1 MESSAHIK
9 FVRYTLYIN
18 MLLSVSLV
26 LFWRYFLSK
35 IVWFTK
41 ILFYRFLNLS
51 LAKFLTCFLFFFFF
65 FCILCMGVL
74 KIKFLKI
81 KVMCILVTV
90 TLPFLYDDIVV
101 LYCSSEWNAAPTK
114 TVIMMLLCYM
124 PYNILLIT
132 TFWFIYLPLY
142 FND

>member
-1 MESSAHIK
+1 MESSANIK
-9 FVRYTLYIN
+9 CVRYTLYIN

-35 IVWFTK
+35 IVWFIK

-51 LAKFLTCFLFFFFF
+51 LAKFLTCFFFFFF
-65 FCILCMGVL
+65 FCILSMVFL
-74 KIKFLKI
+74 KSMFLKI

-90 TLPFLYDDIVV
+90 TLQFLYDDIVV
-101 LYCSSEWNAAPTK
+101 LYCTSDWNATPTK

-124 PYNILLIT
+124 PYNILLIVI
-132 TFWFIYLPLY
+132 FWFMYLPLY

>member
-1 MESSAHIK
+1 MVFIK
-9 FVRYTLYIN
+9 S
-18 MLLSVSLV
+18 M
-26 LFWRYFLSK
+26 
-35 IVWFTK
+35 
-41 ILFYRFLNLS
+41 
-51 LAKFLTCFLFFFFF
+51 
-65 FCILCMGVL
+65 
-74 KIKFLKI
+74 FLKI

-132 TFWFIYLPLY
+132 TF
-142 FND
+142 